1 MLDWLFAT
9 SRFDALVVNYTW
21 LSRAFLHAP
30 RGVLKVLDT
39 HDRFSGR
46 KELLESQGVAPE
58 FFYITEAEERVALER
73 ADIVWAI
80 KGEERDFFAGLA
92 ARPTITVPHAEPMR
106 PLPSRATAIRTV
118 QEHLGHKS
126 LSTTLGFYVDRRGTA
141 ATARYDALIESHLA
155 GMKSRRSPN
164 GGGRRIT
171 NSQKG
176 DK

>member
-1 MLDWLFAT
+1 MGVDAT
-9 SRFDALVVNYTW
+9 
-21 LSRAFLHAP
+21 
-30 RGVLKVLDT
+30 T
-39 HDRFSGR
+39 HFFRHFSG
-46 KELLESQGVAPE
+46 KLILDDDP
-58 FFYITEAEERVALER
+58 
-73 ADIVWAI
+73 
-80 KGEERDFFAGLA
+80 
-92 ARPTITVPHAEPMR
+92 
-106 PLPSRATAIRTV
+106 TAIRTV

-176 DK
+176 DR